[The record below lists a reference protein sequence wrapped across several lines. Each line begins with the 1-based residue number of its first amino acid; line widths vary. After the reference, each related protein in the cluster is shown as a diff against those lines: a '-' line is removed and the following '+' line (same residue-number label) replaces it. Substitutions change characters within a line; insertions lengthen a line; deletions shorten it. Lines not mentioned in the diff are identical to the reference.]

1 MNNYP
6 LSRGHSGA
14 KFLRRWKGE
23 PPELRNYLYTRGGTA
38 LPLREGGEGTVG
50 WKVPWRERE
59 GGAVCRLGFS
69 LESPWGGV
77 VESEV
82 LSCLMHGR
90 HRTRP
95 LRDID
100 VISFRLHCCSVR

>member
-14 KFLRRWKGE
+14 EFLGRKKGE
-23 PPELRNYLYTRGGTA
+23 PAELRSHLYTCGGTA
-38 LPLREGGEGTVG
+38 LPLRREKGLG

-77 VESEV
+77 AEPEV
-82 LSCLMHGR
+82 
-90 HRTRP
+90 
-95 LRDID
+95 
-100 VISFRLHCCSVR
+100 